1 MNRAWAE
8 QNKEMQALLKKAT
21 FPQGID
27 ALLSLR
33 EELAAEMRRWRETLQ
48 DADYSAQPFPGAK
61 GYHSKTVAYSIWHII
76 RIEDIVVHS
85 LILEEEEVLFSGG
98 FLEKTG
104 SPIITTGNE
113 LAGEE
118 IAAFSRA
125 LDVDGLQAYAEAVRE
140 STDRWLR
147 TLRYE
152 DLKRRF
158 SQEDQERLRR
168 LGTVS
173 REESAEWLIGYW
185 CGKDVAGLI
194 KMPLSRHWIMHIEA
208 ADRIISRI
216 KG

>member
-1 MNRAWAE
+1 MNQAWSE
-8 QNKEMQALLKKAT
+8 QNKRMQGLLKKST
-21 FPQGID
+21 FDQGIEE
-27 ALLSLR
+27 LLSLR
-33 EELAAEMRRWRETLQ
+33 KTLMEAMQSWRERLS
-48 DADYSAQPFPGAK
+48 DEDYSQQPFLNAE
-61 GYHSKTVAYSIWHII
+61 GYHSKTVEYSIWHII

-140 STDRWLR
+140 STNRWLR

-168 LGTVS
+168 LGAVS